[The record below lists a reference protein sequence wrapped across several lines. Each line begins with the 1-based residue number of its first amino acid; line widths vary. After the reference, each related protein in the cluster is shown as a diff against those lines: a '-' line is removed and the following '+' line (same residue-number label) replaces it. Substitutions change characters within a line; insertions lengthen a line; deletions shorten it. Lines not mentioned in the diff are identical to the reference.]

1 MEELKQ
7 QETALNA
14 MIAKGEMVEAVQKYY
29 GEDCTFQEGN
39 NKSRPGG
46 KAGQIEYLGNF
57 FKTVTK
63 VNGIKLHSQ
72 STGDNVSMSEWTFDL
87 STTGGPIL
95 WNEVLCRVWKN
106 GKVVSEKFY
115 TAPNVLKI

>member
-1 MEELKQ
+1 MEDLKQ
-7 QETALNA
+7 LETKLNGL
-14 MIAKGEMVEAVQKYY
+14 IAKGEMIQAVEAYY
-29 GEDCTFQEGN
+29 ADNCIFQEGN
-39 NKSRPGG
+39 NQPRTGG
-46 KAGQIEYLGNF
+46 KKGQLEYLGAF

-72 STGDNVSMSEWTFDL
+72 AIGDDVTKSEWTFDL

-95 WNEVLCRVWKN
+95 WNEVLCRIWKN

-115 TAPNVLKI
+115 TAP